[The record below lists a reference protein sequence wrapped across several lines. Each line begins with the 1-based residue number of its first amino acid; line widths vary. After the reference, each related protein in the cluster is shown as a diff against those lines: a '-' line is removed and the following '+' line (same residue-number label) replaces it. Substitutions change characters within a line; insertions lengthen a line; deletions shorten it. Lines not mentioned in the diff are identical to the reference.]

1 MDLLT
6 VILVSL
12 FVSIILFDCFTLLK
26 KVGKRDKIIYFS
38 AMLVSFAVLLIKILD
53 IIPLPSAA
61 GAITSV
67 LEALFH
73 IKG

>member
-1 MDLLT
+1 MSLLT

-26 KVGKRDKIIYFS
+26 KVGKREKIIYFS
-38 AMLVSFAVLLIKILD
+38 AMLISFAMMLIEILN
-53 IIPLPSAA
+53 IITLPSAA